1 MRDELLTSIIE
12 WSEQSD
18 IVHALIQ
25 TGSLARADGTADDLS
40 DVDIEI
46 ITSVPSSLVADDS
59 WLHQI
64 GNLITVLRLNPEAGQ
79 EWPTRLAIYSG
90 GVKVDFTIAG
100 VERVRSM
107 IDARMLDPLYER
119 GYRVLLDKSGVTV
132 GLPAASYGFPA
143 AGLPSQEEFCALVE
157 EFWFEAFH
165 VPKYLARGELW
176 LVKQRDW
183 TMKELMLR
191 MIEWHAIARNS
202 GPIDVWHIGT
212 RMHEWTDRE
221 TSAELQAVF
230 GRFDAADSRRAFE
243 ATTKLFGRLSRE
255 VAQRADLKYPQRVE
269 SQITALNARLFVQ
282 EP

>member
-1 MRDELLTSIIE
+1 MRDGLLTSIIK
-12 WSEQSD
+12 WSEKSD

-46 ITSVPSSLVADDS
+46 ITSKPSSLGVDDS

-64 GNLITVLRLNPEAGQ
+64 GDLITVLRLNPEDGQ
-79 EWPTRLAIYSG
+79 EWATRLAIYSE
-90 GVKVDFTIAG
+90 GVKVDFMLAG
-100 VERVRSM
+100 IERVRSM

-119 GYRVLLDKSGVTV
+119 GYRVLLDKSGATT
-132 GLPAASYGFPA
+132 GLPVPSYGFPA
-143 AGLPSQEEFCALVE
+143 AVLPSQEEFCAIVE

-183 TMKELMLR
+183 TMKELLLR
-191 MIEWHAIARNS
+191 MMEWHAVTRSI

-212 RMHEWTDRE
+212 RMHEWIGRE
-221 TSAELQAVF
+221 TRAELQGIF
-230 GRFDAADSRRAFE
+230 GRFEAADARRAFE
-243 ATTKLFGRLSRE
+243 ATTKLFGRLGRE
-255 VAQRADLKYPQRVE
+255 VAQTTDLEYPQRVE
-269 SQITALNARLFVQ
+269 NQITALNERLLSQ
-282 EP
+282 KP